1 MSDENQ
7 GNKLAEKN
15 KEQQG
20 GWFSSPQPQTSSTS
34 GREPHGFFDRPP
46 VLFTAL
52 IWFFPYSYLL
62 AFAIALKG
70 ISIVFQAFHLSASDI
85 IPFDYI
91 KALILP
97 MPLLFVVC
105 MLRKGSWFLRRIV
118 FLVLF
123 WLVLI
128 LTMGITQ
135 GALTSALS
143 KVYSSGQ

>member
-1 MSDENQ
+1 MSNENQ
-7 GNKLAEKN
+7 ENKLAAKN

-20 GWFSSPQPQTSSTS
+20 GWFSSPQLQPSSTS
-34 GREPHGFFDRPP
+34 GREPHGFFERPP

-118 FLVLF
+118 FLILF